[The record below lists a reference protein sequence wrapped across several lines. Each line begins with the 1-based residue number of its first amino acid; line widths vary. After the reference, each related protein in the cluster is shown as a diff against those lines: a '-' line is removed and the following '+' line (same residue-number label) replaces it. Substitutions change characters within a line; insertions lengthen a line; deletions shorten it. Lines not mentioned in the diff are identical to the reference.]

1 MYASSFQVLF
11 LGEDFAW
18 SKLSPALADAARFSL
33 KVHRAQ
39 SLNELF
45 LILAGGGW
53 HAVII
58 DIQAWNFQGLHYVDK
73 IRSEYP
79 VLPILALYSS
89 EPVELSLKAKNTGAS
104 RALLLEHLS
113 ADGLHLA
120 ILSCLSEKK
129 SPTITGKSEPKRVT
143 VTDVP
148 DSAPATSSKTQ
159 VISHALNNLLCV
171 ISANAE
177 IASEHLAASGPATRS
192 LFEIKKAAKAA
203 SDLARLLA

>member
-11 LGEDFAW
+11 LGEDFVW
-18 SKLSPALADAARFSL
+18 SKLSPALVDAARFNL
-33 KVHRAQ
+33 KVHRAH

-58 DIQAWNFQGLHYVDK
+58 DIHAWNFQGLHYVDK
-73 IRSEYP
+73 VRSEYP

-89 EPVELSLKAKNTGAS
+89 EPVDLSLKAKTSGAS

-129 SPTITGKSEPKRVT
+129 VPTITGKSEPKQVT
-143 VTDVP
+143 LDVP
-148 DSAPATSSKTQ
+148 DSASTSSSKTQ

-171 ISANAE
+171 ITANAE
-177 IASEHLAASGPATRS
+177 IASEHLTASGPATRS
-192 LFEIKKAAKAA
+192 LGEIKKAAKAA